1 MSTKLFSFVYLKY
14 IYSGLEERVL
24 EFPTDILEPIRQRI
38 FPDQSVDICSL
49 SLFNVAVLL
58 DL

>member
-1 MSTKLFSFVYLKY
+1 MYLKC

-24 EFPTDILEPIRQRI
+24 EFPFDILESIRQRI

-49 SLFNVAVLL
+49 SLYNVAVLV